1 MRSLCQNAN
10 TSFTS
15 AKKLNIQNNKKDEL
29 NARRDKAIKK
39 FSEFN
44 EIKKKNMNMTEN
56 SKLCS

>member
-29 NARRDKAIKK
+29 NARQDKAIKR
-39 FSEFN
+39 FNEFN
-44 EIKKKNMNMTEN
+44 EIKKI
-56 SKLCS
+56 